1 MIRAP
6 AYLATFLTLALGT
19 VAGAQQMHGWSAEL
33 PVMILPG
40 EIPGPMFINGIP
52 DQGFDSEWEWMALVC
67 REKCELEPTQL
78 LMTGVQVQPH
88 DGEALPGQVYTLES
102 KLDAPPLVLLRG
114 LPTGVR
120 SRPRTYLHAALGKY
134 PPSTTQGTLEIDIP
148 VPGEPARIV
157 PRYVRR
163 ENNAPL
169 LNVYLETKTQ
179 RQLLGGMA
187 VDGIGGPSAMARGPQ
202 LLRWAGDLDGDD
214 KLDLIVT
221 ITSRYGEEATV
232 TLFLSSLAKP
242 GDLVGMAGHFRYWP
256 VENPGC

>member
-1 MIRAP
+1 MRALVRFATILALTSTAP
-6 AYLATFLTLALGT
+6 AS
-19 VAGAQQMHGWSAEL
+19 AQHMHGWSEEL

-40 EIPGPMFINGIP
+40 EIPGPMFMNGIP
-52 DQGFDSEWEWMALVC
+52 DQGFDPEWEWMALVC
-67 REKCELEPTQL
+67 REKCELEPTRL
-78 LMTGVQVQPH
+78 LMRGVQVQPH

-102 KLDAPPLVLLRG
+102 RLDAQPLILLRG

-120 SRPRTYLHAALGKY
+120 SRPRTWLHAALGKY
-134 PPSTTQGTLEIDIP
+134 PQSATQGTLEIDIP

-163 ENNAPL
+163 DNNAPL

-242 GDLVGMAGHFRYWP
+242 GELVGMAGHFSYWP

>member
-1 MIRAP
+1 MRT
-6 AYLATFLTLALGT
+6 LSFLTAIMALALGT
-19 VAGAQQMHGWSAEL
+19 SAGAQHMHGWSEEL

-40 EIPGPMFINGIP
+40 EIPGPMFMNGIP
-52 DQGFDSEWEWMALVC
+52 DQGFDPEWEWLALVC
-67 REKCELEPTQL
+67 REKCGLEPTKL
-78 LMTGVQVQPH
+78 LMAGVQVQPH
-88 DGEALPGQVYTLES
+88 DGEAMPGHAYAMERELGAQ
-102 KLDAPPLVLLRG
+102 PLVLLRG
-114 LPTGVR
+114 LPDGGR
-120 SRPRTYLHAALGKY
+120 ARPRTYLHATLGKY
-134 PPSTTQGTLEIDIP
+134 PQSTTRGTLEIDIP

-157 PRYVRR
+157 PRYLRR
-163 ENNAPL
+163 DHDSPL
-169 LNVYLETKTQ
+169 FNVYLETKTQ

-221 ITSRYGEEATV
+221 ITSRHGEEATV

-242 GDLVGMAGHFRYWP
+242 GEMVGMAGHFRYWP